1 MVKKHE
7 YKGVQYDSSEEVEF
21 VMWLEELGHAG
32 YIVDWHYHPNKYEL
46 TPKQTYDETII
57 LKTKMVTRTKTLLRP
72 HTYEPDFIVSIR
84 MSKCTELFEQ
94 IKLKE
99 YSKATYFFDVK
110 GTFDRN
116 KSNTIFSINQ
126 KLMYDKYH
134 IYVNKVVPAKLFK
147 QTFVPKGCAYMKNRK
162 VLTMRKPYKNC
173 VFIEEFLEGLE

>member
-21 VMWLEELGHAG
+21 VMWLEEAQDNGFVG
-32 YIVDWHYHPNKYEL
+32 SWMYHPNKYEI
-46 TPKQTYDETII
+46 TPKQMATRLVE
-57 LKTKMVTRTKTLLRP
+57 LKTKTKTVEKTLLRP
-72 HTYEPDFIVSIR
+72 HTYEPDFLIFVNGKRWLHIA
-84 MSKCTELFEQ
+84 KHT
-94 IKLKE
+94 KLLKT
-99 YSKATYFFDVK
+99 SVGCFVDVK

-134 IYVNKVVPAKLFK
+134 IYVNKVVPAKLFR

-162 VLTMRKPYKNC
+162 VLAMRKPYKDC
-173 VFIEEFLEGLE
+173 VFIEEFLKGLK